1 MLTLLK
7 TGFILFLSDCFYIF
21 NILFLGGFQS
31 LPFQRPDELWC
42 SHRSDPP
49 PLNEGCTSTI
59 ISSSVY
65 LLKINHFFYKMKN
78 VHQIIVFRCL
88 QMSSD
93 VWPATWNPN
102 ILSLL
107 SNKTT
112 KTKKSSKFSQFKS
125 CFYLKNDWNI
135 PSSTGT
141 RTWSLTG
148 FPPAINSVNVIC
160 QTWF

>member
-21 NILFLGGFQS
+21 NILFLGGGGFQS

-65 LLKINHFFYKMKN
+65 LLKINRFFYEMKN
-78 VHQIIVFRCL
+78 VHQI
-88 QMSSD
+88 MSSF
-93 VWPATWNPN
+93 VRPATWNPN
-102 ILSLL
+102 IFSLL
-107 SNKTT
+107 SDKTK